1 MSLIFPIAFY
11 VVFKLAPEHVRTGN
25 GAFSSMRVSLGIRG
39 ALFSR
44 CCSFACIVFA
54 EPARRL
60 LYIFDINHD

>member
-39 ALFSR
+39 APFRGAVVLHALYLLSR
-44 CCSFACIVFA
+44 RGGC
-54 EPARRL
+54 
-60 LYIFDINHD
+60 YIYLI